1 MAVEMWVSDAQTA
14 YFGRGC
20 LQEMAPALT
29 ARGATHVFV
38 VGGKTTGTGVLR
50 DVVLNALQP
59 LATTVW
65 AHSVAHAP
73 SAVVQRCYD
82 DFVASGA
89 DALVAIGGSS
99 SVEVARLVRF
109 MAAANCPVTDLF
121 TVTPDRQVPAGV
133 PLFAVSTTV
142 SLGES
147 TDLAGITDETTGVKH
162 LRKNRRY
169 TPEVIFAEP
178 DLMITTPRDVWASTA
193 LKALDSALSAY
204 VLSAVPQPIGD
215 APTVVAVD
223 EMMAGLRRLAR
234 GEDTADDRC
243 ALYRAAWV
251 SKAACYLSPRVAGP
265 GTQAPWLAM
274 ALRHQLGGITGA
286 NHAKLSA
293 VITPWSLRFHADD
306 DNGRVRELV
315 LALGYDTVEAFA
327 QEIAGFLAAFA
338 LPTGL
343 GELGVRPEHVEQA
356 ARESAREQPG
366 LIPREHEMADLI
378 RQMI

>member
-1 MAVEMWVSDAQTA
+1 MAEIFVSDAQTA
-14 YFGRGC
+14 HFGRNC
-20 LQEMAPALT
+20 LAELKPALVQ
-29 ARGATHVFV
+29 RGVTHVFL
-38 VGGKTTGTGVLR
+38 VGGATTGTGVLR
-50 DVVLNALQP
+50 DTVVSHLDDVQV
-59 LATTVW
+59 TVW

-73 SAVVQRCYD
+73 SAVVQRCHN
-82 DFVASGA
+82 DFVSSGA
-89 DALVAIGGSS
+89 DAIVAVGGSS

-109 MAAANCPVTDLF
+109 MAAASCPVEDLF
-121 TVTPDRQVPAGV
+121 TVTPDREVPAGV

-147 TDLAGITDETTGVKH
+147 TDLAGITDEASGVKH
-162 LRKNRRY
+162 LRKHRRF
-169 TPEVIFAEP
+169 TPEMIFAEP
-178 DLMITTPRDVWASTA
+178 DLMITTPHDVWASTA

-215 APTVVAVD
+215 APTVAAVA
-223 EMMAGLRRLAR
+223 EMMAGLRRLAA
-234 GEDTADDRC
+234 GEDTADDRV

-306 DNGRVRELV
+306 EPARVRELV
-315 LALGYDTVEAFA
+315 YALGYDDVETFA
-327 QEIAGFLAAFA
+327 TEIAAFLAAFA

-343 GELGVRPEHVEQA
+343 GELGVKAEHAAQA

-366 LIPREHEMADLI
+366 LVPREAEIVTLLHAML
-378 RQMI
+378 

>member
-1 MAVEMWVSDAQTA
+1 MFISDAQAA
-14 YFGRGC
+14 YFGRNC
-20 LQEMAPALT
+20 LTELKPALLQ
-29 ARGATHVFV
+29 RGVTHVFL
-38 VGGKTTGTGVLR
+38 VGGTTTGTGVLR
-50 DVVLNALQP
+50 DTVVGHLDDLP
-59 LATTVW
+59 VTVW

-73 SAVVQRCYD
+73 SAVVQRCYT

-89 DALVAIGGSS
+89 DAIVAVGGSS

-109 MAAANCPVTDLF
+109 MAAASCPVQDLF
-121 TVTPDRQVPAGV
+121 TVTPDREVPAGV

-147 TDLAGITDETTGVKH
+147 TDLAGITDEASGVKH
-162 LRKNRRY
+162 LRKHRRF
-169 TPEVIFAEP
+169 TPEIIFAEP
-178 DLMITTPRDVWASTA
+178 DLMITTPHDVWTSTA

-215 APTVVAVD
+215 APTIAAVA
-223 EMMAGLRRLAR
+223 EMMAGLRRLAA
-234 GEDTADDRC
+234 GEDTAEDRV

-306 DNGRVRELV
+306 EPARVRELV
-315 LALGYDTVEAFA
+315 HALGYDDVETFA
-327 QEIAGFLAAFA
+327 TEIAGFLAAFA

-343 GELGVRPEHVEQA
+343 GELGVKAEHAIQA

-366 LIPREHEMADLI
+366 LVPREAEIVTLLHAML
-378 RQMI
+378 

>member
-1 MAVEMWVSDAQTA
+1 METWVSDAQTA
-14 YFGRGC
+14 HFGRGC
-20 LQEMAPALT
+20 LDAMQPAFT
-29 ARGATHVFV
+29 ARGVTHVFV

-50 DVVLNALQP
+50 DAVVRALEP
-59 LATTVW
+59 LKTTVW
-65 AHSVAHAP
+65 AHSVSHAP
-73 SAVVQRCYD
+73 SQVVQACYD

-89 DALVAIGGSS
+89 DALVAVGGSS

-121 TVTPDRQVPAGV
+121 SVTPDRQVPAGV

-147 TDLAGITDETTGVKH
+147 TDLAGITDESTGVKH

-169 TPEVIFAEP
+169 TPEMIFADP
-178 DLMITTPRDVWASTA
+178 DLMATTPLDVWASTA

-215 APTVVAVD
+215 APTVQAVD
-223 EMMAGLRRLAR
+223 EMMDGLRRLAK
-234 GEDTADDRC
+234 GEDTPDQRC

-251 SKAACYLSPRVAGP
+251 SKAACYLSPRIAGP

-306 DNGRVRELV
+306 DNGRVRDLV
-315 LALGYDTVEAFA
+315 AALGYADVDAYAE
-327 QEIAGFLAAFA
+327 EIAGFLAAFS
-338 LPTGL
+338 LPTAL
-343 GELGVRPEHVEQA
+343 GELGVLPEHVEQA
-356 ARESAREQPG
+356 ARESAHEQAG
-366 LIPREHEMADLI
+366 LIPREAEVAELI

>member
-1 MAVEMWVSDAQTA
+1 MTETFISDAQTA
-14 YFGRGC
+14 HFGVGC
-20 LQEMAPALT
+20 LAELRPALT
-29 ARGATHVFV
+29 ARNVSHVFL

-50 DVVLNALQP
+50 DTVVTHLKDL
-59 LATTVW
+59 TVTVW
-65 AHSVAHAP
+65 PHSVAHAP
-73 SAVVQRCYD
+73 SAVVQACYT

-89 DALVAIGGSS
+89 DALVAVGGSS

-109 MAAANCPVTDLF
+109 MAAAGCAVEDLF
-121 TVTPDRQVPAGV
+121 TVTPDLDVPQGV

-147 TDLAGITDETTGVKH
+147 TDLAGITDESVGVKH
-162 LRKNRRY
+162 LRKHRRF

-178 DLMITTPRDVWASTA
+178 DLMITTPLDVWSSTA

-215 APTVVAVD
+215 APTVAAVD
-223 EMMAGLRRLAR
+223 EMMAGLRRLAA
-234 GEDTADDRC
+234 GQDTPEDRC

-306 DNGRVRELV
+306 TPGRVRELV
-315 LALGYDTVEAFA
+315 MALGYDDVDTFA
-327 QEIAGFLAAFA
+327 NEIAGFLAAFN

-343 GELGVRPEHVEQA
+343 GELGVLPEHAEQA

-366 LIPREHEMADLI
+366 LVPREQEIATLLHAML
-378 RQMI
+378 